1 MFKSKK
7 FILVIFIFVS
17 KICPTVLIVLPP
29 LLLLLKCR
37 LCRFIACKFRVT
49 LFLKQRHTFVQAL
62 LTIVVIKCLLC
73 RGNSIYIVYIL
84 ETTILEHILL
94 GLLSFRQCFKKFLF
108 FYLVVKSFIGFFE
121 LINLVLIIV
130 LNCIRFIFELINPL
144 INVVYLLLRIFLGIR
159 NNSIKIVLFS
169 LKFLLLKFQLF
180 FLPLKSFFLR
190 FLFSFSRRF
199 YLLLLPRIILFFI
212 LPVLFK
218 IFLVA
223 LKILIGHFF

>member
-1 MFKSKK
+1 MFKGKK

-17 KICPTVLIVLPP
+17 KICPTVLVVLPP

-49 LFLKQRHTFVQAL
+49 LFLKQRHTFIQAL

-84 ETTILEHILL
+84 ETTILEYILL

-144 INVVYLLLRIFLGIR
+144 INVVYLLLRIFLSIR
-159 NNSIKIVLFS
+159 DNSIKIVLFS
-169 LKFLLLKFQLF
+169 LKLLLLKFQLF
-180 FLPLKSFFLR
+180 LLSLKSLFLR
-190 FLFSFSRRF
+190 FLFSLSRRF